1 MGGADDQKLID
12 HGFRVDDRRGKAER
26 QGNAG
31 RMNVRAGA
39 LNQGGKLTA
48 VRTDTTRVDGRMN
61 AANGGWTQ
69 NYVDDKMYNFNS
81 FKGNA
86 DPRMCGN
93 GLDLAKNQLANNP
106 FAHSLSQ

>member
-1 MGGADDQKLID
+1 MGDDQLA
-12 HGFRVDDRRGKAER
+12 VDDRRGKADR

-31 RMNVRAGA
+31 RMNVRAGP

-48 VRTDTTRVDGRMN
+48 VRTDTTRVDGRIN

-69 NYVDDKMYNFNS
+69 NYVNNQAYNFNS
-81 FKGNA
+81 FKGNSN
-86 DPRMCGN
+86 PYSCGN